1 MKFEF
6 NNVYITGAGG
16 WLGKQLIEVLLS
28 PDSNKAI
35 KFSVSN
41 NLKINAMVLPGENF
55 ANLYK
60 ESENVKVFNG
70 DIRID
75 KEVKNF
81 FTQNKKP
88 PIYPSRINIGLFF
101 KTFYSVFFA
110 EINLSKSCRG
120 SDCSY
125 CCN

>member
-41 NLKINAMVLPGENF
+41 NLKINAMVLL
-55 ANLYK
+55 AKISL
-60 ESENVKVFNG
+60 
-70 DIRID
+70 ICI
-75 KEVKNF
+75 KN
-81 FTQNKKP
+81 Q
-88 PIYPSRINIGLFF
+88 
-101 KTFYSVFFA
+101 KT
-110 EINLSKSCRG
+110 
-120 SDCSY
+120 
-125 CCN
+125 